1 MSAMEGAASEAEA
14 EEEAEEEEEEEEVVA
29 VAEGAA
35 PAPLEEECLRFM
47 VEGVYVGLRRGGV
60 ADGCGSS
67 QRAFD
72 GEGRVGCVDV
82 PMDCFNEDVY
92 VKSCKISNSQNESF
106 KCRLV

>member
-60 ADGCGSS
+60 ADD
-67 QRAFD
+67 A
-72 GEGRVGCVDV
+72 GRVKGLSMARAVLDV
-82 PMDCFNEDVY
+82 WTYRWIVLMRMCT
-92 VKSCKISNSQNESF
+92 
-106 KCRLV
+106 